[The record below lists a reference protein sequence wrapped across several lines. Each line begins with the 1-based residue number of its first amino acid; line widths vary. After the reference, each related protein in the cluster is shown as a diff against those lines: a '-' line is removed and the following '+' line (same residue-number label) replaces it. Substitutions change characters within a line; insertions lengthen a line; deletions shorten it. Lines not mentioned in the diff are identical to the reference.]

1 MSKRV
6 PGASDSTG
14 RERKIVGR
22 RGFLKSLLGLG
33 ALEQGNAEQGA
44 QAAPKASMP
53 ANDKIFWCD
62 LNSGQVGF
70 PTGTVVPAGMPGS
83 IMKLITAA
91 TLLEEHATNLDETV
105 ECRGSMIVHGKTYSC
120 LAPHGFVSLV
130 KAIGLSCNCYFAKMA
145 ARVSPNAI
153 LAYGRRFGLDAPVA
167 GYASGKYPK
176 EAVHPGE
183 EYALGLTPD
192 LAPNALQLMRLAALV
207 GRRGTA
213 PDFRSPEN
221 PDPSDKPFL
230 CHLSASTW
238 APLQQG
244 MRMAAREGTGKSI
257 DGADKLCLSIK
268 TGTAPHGKTFQ
279 SWIIGYLP
287 DKDARH
293 AFCIR
298 SQIGTSIDAAVPAAK
313 KFLFSTSW

>member
-14 RERKIVGR
+14 SERKIVGR

-33 ALEQGNAEQGA
+33 AIEQSTAEQGA
-44 QAAPKASMP
+44 VAAPRA
-53 ANDKIFWCD
+53 ATDKIFWCD

-70 PTGTVVPAGMPGS
+70 PTGTVAPAGMPGS

-91 TLLEEHATNLDETV
+91 ALLEEHAANLDETI
-105 ECRGSMIVHGKTYSC
+105 ECRGSMFVHGKAYTC

-130 KAIGLSCNCYFAKMA
+130 KAIGLSCNCYFAKMSS
-145 ARVSPNAI
+145 RISPNAI
-153 LAYGRRFGLDAPVA
+153 LVYARRFGLDAPVA
-167 GYASGKYPK
+167 GYPSGKFPQ
-176 EAVHPGE
+176 EATRPGE

-221 PDPSDKPFL
+221 PDPGDKPFI
-230 CHLSASTW
+230 CQLSASTW

-244 MRMAAREGTGKSI
+244 MRMAAREGTGKKI
-257 DGADKLCLSIK
+257 DVDDKLCLAVK
-268 TGTAPHGKTFQ
+268 TGTTPHGKTFQ

-287 DKDARH
+287 DKDAKH
-293 AFCIR
+293 AFCVR
-298 SQIGTSIDAAVPAAK
+298 SQIGTSLDAAVPAAK
-313 KFLFSTSW
+313 KFLFSTNW